1 MRIERKMETVMKNK
15 SKLLTFLSASLCL
28 AVLAATTIAQ
38 TAAPAPYQTPKPKRI
53 NRAIELLAEGQPIYY
68 TGSHSGTVGTF
79 DQGKQDAQTW
89 ADYISY
95 DMEAAPYDIEG
106 LKAYM
111 QGLAAG
117 GPTRTGHRT
126 PAVIVN
132 LPVRGTDEETM
143 RANSWMVEQV
153 LATGVHG
160 ILLCHAT
167 TAGAVRALVEAV
179 RYPNRRQGVGQ
190 NGLQEGR
197 RGAHGAVTAAKI
209 WGITPAEYE
218 QKADVWPLNPDGE
231 IILGVKIEDK
241 YGYANREEIL
251 KVPGIAFGEGGPGDM
266 SLSYGFKHGDPS
278 LNEVENTLFAAAK
291 VQHLY
296 WLGIGESWNSGR
308 TDEGIAAGIHS
319 GLMIGYDE
327 KTAATGRKVTNRP
340 QPY

>member
-1 MRIERKMETVMKNK
+1 
-15 SKLLTFLSASLCL
+15 
-28 AVLAATTIAQ
+28 
-38 TAAPAPYQTPKPKRI
+38 
-53 NRAIELLAEGQPIYY
+53 
-68 TGSHSGTVGTF
+68 
-79 DQGKQDAQTW
+79 
-89 ADYISY
+89 
-95 DMEAAPYDIEG
+95 
-106 LKAYM
+106 
-111 QGLAAG
+111 
-117 GPTRTGHRT
+117 
-126 PAVIVN
+126 
-132 LPVRGTDEETM
+132 
-143 RANSWMVEQV
+143 
-153 LATGVHG
+153 
-160 ILLCHAT
+160 
-167 TAGAVRALVEAV
+167 
-179 RYPNRRQGVGQ
+179 
-190 NGLQEGR
+190 
-197 RGAHGAVTAAKI
+197 VTAAKI